1 MKKYG
6 QKKHKENSIKD
17 INQKTRD
24 EENNPKTKSMIEL
37 DASLSCSV
45 KCLPVK
51 KMKQSK
57 QQLDFSMGKC

>member
-1 MKKYG
+1 MKKYR

-37 DASLSCSV
+37 DASLLCSV